1 MANRD
6 LFKKAGLIGLGV
18 TLGVLLSLNFSAI
31 ANRDATSAL
40 PIEDLRAFS
49 EVFGRI
55 KSDYVEPVTDKKL
68 IREAIN
74 GMVSGLD
81 PHSTYLDEEAFKD
94 LQVSTKGEFGGLG
107 IEVGAEDGF
116 VRVISPIEDTPAY
129 RAGIKA
135 GDLIYKID
143 DTYIRGMPLTKA
155 VGMMRGEAGGKVTLT
170 VSRIGADQPL
180 TFTLVREQ
188 IKPKSVVHK
197 MAEPGYA
204 FVRVRQFQERTG
216 DELVKALQAIAQESD
231 LKGLV
236 LDLRGDP
243 GGLLNSAVLVSACF
257 LPKDALVV
265 YTDGRNADAKMKFN
279 ASREF
284 YGRGRDDLVK
294 NVPEVFKKLPMVVLV
309 DGGSASA
316 SEIVAGALQDHK
328 RAYVMGT
335 QTFGKG
341 SVQTIV
347 PLGNNT
353 GLKLTTALYY
363 TPKGRSIQAKG
374 IEPDQV
380 IEDGRES
387 PNRVREA
394 DLSHHIDA
402 AAKDASEARKAKE
415 QLENKAKTDAAETEK
430 EKAAA
435 RAPRLEY
442 GSKEDFQLVQAL
454 NHLKGAPVLAQAKQL
469 SAAK

>member
-1 MANRD
+1 MAKRD
-6 LFKKAGLIGLGV
+6 TLKKAGLVGLGV
-18 TLGVLLSLNFSAI
+18 TLGVLLSLNFSAV

-55 KSDYVEPVTDKKL
+55 KSDYVEGVTDKKL

-74 GMVSGLD
+74 GMVNGLD
-81 PHSTYLDEEAFKD
+81 PHSTFLDEDAFRD

-107 IEVGAEDGF
+107 IEVGVEDGF
-116 VRVISPIEDTPAY
+116 VRVIAPIEDTPAY

-135 GDLIYKID
+135 GDLIYRIN
-143 DTYIRGMPLTKA
+143 DTYTKGLPLTKA
-155 VGMMRGEAGGKVTLT
+155 VGIMRGEPGSKVTLSVVRKGT
-170 VSRIGADQPL
+170 DQPL
-180 TFTLVREQ
+180 TFTLEREQ

-197 MAEPGYA
+197 LLEPGYA
-204 FVRVRQFQERTG
+204 FLRVRQFQERTG
-216 DELVKALQAIAQESD
+216 EEVVKALQSLAKEPD

-243 GGLLNSAVLVSACF
+243 GGLLNAAVGVSAAF
-257 LPKDALVV
+257 LPKDALIV
-265 YTDGRNADAKMKFN
+265 YTDGRTPESKMRLS

-284 YGRGRDDLVK
+284 YARGREDYVK
-294 NVPEVFKKLPMVVLV
+294 GVPALFVDLPMVVLV

-316 SEIVAGALQDHK
+316 AEIVAGALQDHK

-353 GLKLTTALYY
+353 GIKLTTARYY

-374 IEPDQV
+374 IEPDQ
-380 IEDGRES
+380 IIDDGRES
-387 PNRVREA
+387 ANRVREA
-394 DLSHHIDA
+394 DLTHHLEDGK
-402 AAKDASEARKAKE
+402 KDPEEARKARE
-415 QLENKAKTDAAETEK
+415 ALENKRKAEAEIEDKT
-430 EKAAA
+430 
-435 RAPRLEY
+435 PRPPRFEF
-442 GSKEDFQLVQAL
+442 GSKDDFTLQQAL
-454 NHLKGAPVLAQAKQL
+454 NRLKGQPIVAQAKQL
-469 SAAK
+469 SASK